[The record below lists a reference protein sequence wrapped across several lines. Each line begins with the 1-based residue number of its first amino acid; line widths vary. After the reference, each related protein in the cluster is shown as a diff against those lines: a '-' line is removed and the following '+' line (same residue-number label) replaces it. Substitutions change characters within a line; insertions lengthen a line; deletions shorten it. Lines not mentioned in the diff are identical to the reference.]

1 MNKLFLFLGL
11 TMALVLSNC
20 SSADKAEDNADSI
33 SPSNA
38 DALTEVL
45 VIPNAEVVNSPNLPP
60 SSSPSVAPAVNHV
73 DTNISYSA
81 GGQIIIPSDVNSPV
95 TANIAGVYIQVK
107 GASTYFDVPINAAT
121 FNGTFSIPVNLP
133 LEVGDGDFTLILK
146 FYDTNGNISAITE
159 VNIHVTQP
167 TNCNTTKVSG
177 GQGLTSNIFQVGNN
191 SGMITISYDTFTVK
205 DKIDV
210 FQNGVWLGGTGPST
224 VRGTLRRPLSCN
236 AATEALGYV
245 GQNSQFVFA
254 YNPGAGNDIEVVV
267 SGCENGGTAWEYT
280 FSCPETVQPG
290 NGTFIL
296 NGSSFTGIC
305 QGTQSGQCTA
315 ESGKNVTLINSG
327 GSKSVILYNMPLAS
341 SGSTSLV
348 YFDTA
353 NCQPYII
360 VNDNGI
366 YSARTNLT
374 GSIVKTGANS
384 FTFSTTFTDYDDI
397 QRSISGSG
405 SY

>member
-1 MNKLFLFLGL
+1 MNKLFLSLGL
-11 TMALVLSNC
+11 SMALVLSNC
-20 SSADKAEDNADSI
+20 SSADKANSI
-33 SPSNA
+33 SPADA

-45 VIPNAEVVNSPNLPP
+45 VIPNAQVVNSPDLPA
-60 SSSPSVAPAVNHV
+60 SSSPNVAPAVNNV

-81 GGQIIIPSDVNSPV
+81 GGQIVIPSDVISPV

-133 LEVGDGDFTLILK
+133 LEVGDGDFILVLK

-177 GQGLTSNIFQVGNN
+177 GQGLTSNIFHVGNN
-191 SGMITISYDTFTVK
+191 SGVITISYDTFTVK

-224 VRGTLRRPLSCN
+224 VRGTLRRPLSCS

-245 GQNSQFVFA
+245 GQNSQFIFA
-254 YNPGAGNDIEVVV
+254 YNPAAGNNIEVVV

-280 FSCPETVQPG
+280 FSCPETMQPG
-290 NGTFIL
+290 NGTFVL
-296 NGSSFTGIC
+296 NGSTVTGIC
-305 QGTQSGQCTA
+305 VGTPTGQCTA
-315 ESGKNVTLINSG
+315 ESGKNVTMSNSASG
-327 GSKSVILYNMPLAS
+327 KAVILYNMPLAS
-341 SGSTSLV
+341 SGSTSLA

-353 NCQPYII
+353 VCQPYII
-360 VNDNGI
+360 VNDNGNI
-366 YSARTNLT
+366 YSANTNLT
-374 GSIVKTGANS
+374 GSIVKTGAKS
-384 FTFSTTFTDYDDI
+384 FTFSTTFTDIDGI
-397 QRSISGSG
+397 QRSVSGSG